1 MNSICIKHKS
11 WRCFMM
17 LWDGIYTVFV
27 AYYGIFPFIHNVH
40 RFSSIIKE
48 KRAFVMRLCF
58 RNRPCMGVCVCVSVQ
73 SNEKHN
79 HKGNVMQF
87 LSCLCLCVC
96 VCQGSIKLNF
106 ISENKKNFHKIF
118 TLMYKEKIIFDII
131 ENVRLKLFSGSS

>member
-27 AYYGIFPFIHNVH
+27 AYYGIFPFIHYVH

-58 RNRPCMGVCVCVSVQ
+58 RNRPCMGVCV
-73 SNEKHN
+73 
-79 HKGNVMQF
+79 F
-87 LSCLCLCVC
+87 LCNQMKNIIIKEMLCSFFHVYVCVC

-106 ISENKKNFHKIF
+106 ISENKKNFHKSF
-118 TLMYKEKIIFDII
+118 TLMYKEK
-131 ENVRLKLFSGSS
+131 LFSILLKT